1 MSKTIDSRVL
11 DMRFE
16 NRQFE
21 AGVQTSINTLDKLK
35 KSLNISSSEKGIS
48 GIGTAATSANSDF
61 MTLASGIDAVRSR
74 FSALQIIGVT
84 TLANLT
90 TSAVNYG
97 KRLVDSLTIE
107 PIRTGLTEYE
117 TKINSIQTIMS
128 NTANKGVTMKDVTRV
143 LDELNTYAD
152 KTIYNFAEMTRN
164 IGTFTA
170 AGVGLEES
178 ANAIQGIANLAAASG
193 SSSQQASTAMYQ
205 LSQALATG
213 TVKLMDW
220 NSVVNAGM
228 GGQKFQEALK
238 ATAREHGIAVDQIIK
253 KNGSFRDSLQE
264 GWLSADILNQTLRKF
279 TVKGAK
285 EYSKSMVESGK
296 WTKKQADALIKEAQA
311 MEDAATKVKTF
322 TQLLS
327 TLKEAA
333 QSGWAQSWEII
344 IGDFE
349 EAKIV
354 FTAVSESIGGII
366 GKQAE
371 FRNNLLQG
379 WKDLGGRSAVIEGF
393 ANIFKAVLSVVT
405 PVKEAF
411 REIIPATTA
420 KHLYALS
427 VGFKNLTS
435 NLILSEENSDRLKR
449 TFKGLFSIVDFF
461 RKIVVAAAKAVGS
474 LLNSGSVNGVLDL
487 ILSITAGIGDF
498 FTALNKGFSFDA
510 FPNIFSGIADV
521 FSGIIDGFTGFDNAL
536 SKVGQSVS
544 NAVEK
549 IVTAVK
555 TGFEWLTGSIS
566 LDEVLIGLGG
576 AGVFTAAKKLKDV
589 FETINEVTGKGILG
603 ILFGN
608 KEIAKPTTTL
618 SDILASTKDA
628 LKSFT
633 SGIKIASLVSVALA
647 VTILAHALKTL
658 SGLKAADITK
668 SLFAVGALFAM
679 LSVSFKSLTKTLD
692 VFSGKGFIKAGVSMI
707 LMAKAIDILAGAMKQ
722 LAGLSFSDIV
732 KGLLGIGGAMTV
744 LSLGLRAINKVKIK
758 ASAIV
763 AITVLAAS
771 IKSIAKS
778 LSELGSLSWGEISRG
793 LTAMGLAMGELVAT
807 LNILK
812 KVGGFKSLVGSI
824 GILILVQSLDE
835 ISGAL
840 TELGGMSW
848 GEIARGLTAMG
859 GALTEL
865 AVVSGSL
872 GKLAGL
878 SGLVGSFVIVEAS
891 KSLANIASALT
902 EIGSLTWGEIARGLT
917 GMAGA
922 LTELAVISGVLGKVA
937 GLSGLVG
944 AIALVEGAKALAD
957 IASSFTVFSTM
968 SWEEIIHG
976 LAGMGGALTEV
987 ATITGLLGKL
997 AGFSGLLGAGTILIV
1012 SKSLS
1017 DIANSFSVFSTMS
1030 WEEIKRGLA
1039 GMGGAL
1045 TEVSTITGLLGKLAG
1060 FSGLIGAGTILI
1072 VAKGLGDIANA
1083 LKIFGTMTW
1092 EEIGRGLAGMGGAL
1106 TEISLA
1112 SGVLGKVAGL
1122 SGIIGGGTI
1131 LIVSKGLGDI
1141 ANALKIFGTMTWEE
1155 IGRGLA
1161 GMAGALAEIAIVAG
1175 VLGNVAGLFG
1185 LVGALTISMIAEPL
1199 GKLADSVRKWAGVKV
1214 PDNLGKQL
1222 SSLAGGV
1229 LKFTLGG
1236 LGASAIANVAVPLGD
1251 LAKSV
1256 NKWNGV
1262 TVPDNLKSQLS
1273 GLADGIK
1280 SFTWAFVGG
1289 MSIDVAAAPLG
1300 DLANSVKKWNGV
1312 TVPENLKSQLSGLA
1326 DGVKSFTWAFVGGF
1340 SIGKVA
1346 EPLGKLAVS
1355 VKKWNGVSIPKNL
1368 GGRLKGLAESIKSF
1382 SGVGNVTKGVN
1393 AVSSITSSLIKLSKV
1408 GFKSISSGL
1417 EKFASSM
1424 EKLGSSSSSLKG
1436 VGTSLTNNIIKP
1448 INNLSPKVTKAG
1460 SNIASALAKGLN
1472 KTGSV
1477 KTAAKSLVSSA
1488 SKAVNS
1494 NSSSFKSAGSKMATA
1509 FASGLKSGK
1518 GASSAAKSMSSKA
1531 AKAISKSGFKSA
1543 GKDAA
1548 RGFANGISAN
1558 TFMATAKAKA
1568 MGEKALKAARK
1579 AIKVNSPSKEF
1590 MKLGR
1595 SSAEGFALGID
1606 EDTRLPIK
1614 SATRMAVSAMDS
1626 TKEVI
1631 SKIGKLLDSDMDVQP
1646 TISPVVDLSNVKA
1659 GAGAINGLLG
1669 KDVMVG
1675 ASANLSAI
1683 NYGMSKNQNGVND
1696 DVVSAINKLR
1706 KDLGN
1711 ISGDT
1716 YQINGVTY
1724 DDGSNITD
1732 AVHTL
1737 VRAAKVERRK

>member
-48 GIGTAATSANSDF
+48 GIGTAATSANSEF
-61 MTLASGIDAVRSR
+61 MTLASGIDAVRNR

-296 WTKKQADALIKEAQA
+296 WTQKQADALIKEAQA

-322 TQLLS
+322 TQLLD

-354 FTAVSESIGGII
+354 FTAISESIGGII

-566 LDEVLIGLGG
+566 LDEILIGLGG
-576 AGVFTAAKKLKDV
+576 AGVFAAAKKLKGV

-658 SGLKAADITK
+658 SGLKAVDITK

-692 VFSGKGFIKAGVSMI
+692 VFSSKGFIKAGVSMI

-902 EIGSLTWGEIARGLT
+902 EIGLLTWGEIARGLT

-1092 EEIGRGLAGMGGAL
+1092 EEIGRGLAGM
-1106 TEISLA
+1106 
-1112 SGVLGKVAGL
+1112 
-1122 SGIIGGGTI
+1122 
-1131 LIVSKGLGDI
+1131 
-1141 ANALKIFGTMTWEE
+1141 
-1155 IGRGLA
+1155 
-1161 GMAGALAEIAIVAG
+1161 AGALAEVAIVAG

-1289 MSIDVAAAPLG
+1289 MSIDVVAAPLG

-1477 KTAAKSLVSSA
+1477 KTAASSLAKAA
-1488 SKAVNS
+1488 SKVISS
-1494 NSSSFKSAGSKMATA
+1494 NTSTFKSAGSKMATA

-1518 GASSAAKSMSSKA
+1518 GASSAAKSMASKA
-1531 AKAISKSGFKSA
+1531 AKAISTRGFRSA
-1543 GKDAA
+1543 GRDAA
-1548 RGFANGISAN
+1548 KGFANGISAN

-1579 AIKVNSPSKEF
+1579 AINSRSPSKEF

-1595 SSAEGFALGID
+1595 YSAEGFAIGID
-1606 EDTRLPIK
+1606 KDTRLSVK

-1626 TKEVI
+1626 TKEAI
-1631 SKIGKLLDSDMDVQP
+1631 SKIGRLLDSDMDVQP
-1646 TISPVVDLSNVKA
+1646 TIAPVVDLTNVEA

-1669 KDVMVG
+1669 QDVMVG

>member
-48 GIGTAATSANSDF
+48 GIGTAATSANSEF
-61 MTLASGIDAVRSR
+61 MTLASGIDAVRNR

-97 KRLVDSLTIE
+97 KRLADSLTIE

-576 AGVFTAAKKLKDV
+576 AGVFAAAKKLKGV

-633 SGIKIASLVSVALA
+633 SGIKIASLVSIALA

-658 SGLKAADITK
+658 SGLKAVDITK

-692 VFSGKGFIKAGVSMI
+692 VFSSKGFIKAGVSMI

-722 LAGLSFSDIV
+722 LAGLSFSDIA

-758 ASAIV
+758 VSAMV

-922 LTELAVISGVLGKVA
+922 LTELAAISGVLGKVA

-1060 FSGLIGAGTILI
+1060 LSGLIGAGTILI

-1092 EEIGRGLAGMGGAL
+1092 EEIGRGLAGM
-1106 TEISLA
+1106 
-1112 SGVLGKVAGL
+1112 
-1122 SGIIGGGTI
+1122 
-1131 LIVSKGLGDI
+1131 
-1141 ANALKIFGTMTWEE
+1141 
-1155 IGRGLA
+1155 
-1161 GMAGALAEIAIVAG
+1161 AGALAEVAIVAG

-1289 MSIDVAAAPLG
+1289 MSIDVVAAPLG

-1460 SNIASALAKGLN
+1460 SNIASALAKGLK

-1477 KTAAKSLVSSA
+1477 KTAASSLAKAA
-1488 SKAVNS
+1488 SKGISS
-1494 NSSSFKSAGSKMATA
+1494 NTSTFKSAGSKMATA

-1531 AKAISKSGFKSA
+1531 AKAIRTSGFKSA

-1579 AIKVNSPSKEF
+1579 AINSRSPSKEF

-1595 SSAEGFALGID
+1595 YSAEGFALGID
-1606 EDTRLPIK
+1606 KDTRLSVK

-1626 TKEVI
+1626 TKEAI
-1631 SKIGKLLDSDMDVQP
+1631 SKIGRLLDSDMDVQP
-1646 TISPVVDLSNVKA
+1646 TIAPVVDLTNVEA
-1659 GAGAINGLLG
+1659 GAGAINNLLG
-1669 KDVMVG
+1669 QDVMVG

-1683 NYGMSKNQNGVND
+1683 NYGMSRNQNGVND

>member
-48 GIGTAATSANSDF
+48 GIGTAATSANSEF
-61 MTLASGIDAVRSR
+61 MTLASGIDAVRNR

-97 KRLVDSLTIE
+97 KRLADSLTIE

-354 FTAVSESIGGII
+354 FTAVSESIGGIL

-576 AGVFTAAKKLKDV
+576 AGVFAAAKKLKGV

-658 SGLKAADITK
+658 SGLKAVDITK
-668 SLFAVGALFAM
+668 SLFAVGTLFAM

-692 VFSGKGFIKAGVSMI
+692 VFSSKGFIKAGVSMI

-763 AITVLAAS
+763 AMTVLAAS

-937 GLSGLVG
+937 GFSGLVG

-1092 EEIGRGLAGMGGAL
+1092 EEIGRGLAGM
-1106 TEISLA
+1106 
-1112 SGVLGKVAGL
+1112 
-1122 SGIIGGGTI
+1122 
-1131 LIVSKGLGDI
+1131 
-1141 ANALKIFGTMTWEE
+1141 
-1155 IGRGLA
+1155 
-1161 GMAGALAEIAIVAG
+1161 AGALAEVAIVAG

-1289 MSIDVAAAPLG
+1289 MSIDVVAAPLG

-1477 KTAAKSLVSSA
+1477 KTAASSLAKAA
-1488 SKAVNS
+1488 SKGISS
-1494 NSSSFKSAGSKMATA
+1494 NTSTFKSSGSKMATA

-1518 GASSAAKSMSSKA
+1518 GANSAAKSMASKA
-1531 AKAISKSGFKSA
+1531 AKAISTRGFKSA
-1543 GKDAA
+1543 GRDAA
-1548 RGFANGISAN
+1548 KGFANGISAN

-1579 AIKVNSPSKEF
+1579 AINSRSPSKEF

-1595 SSAEGFALGID
+1595 YSAEGFALGID
-1606 EDTRLPIK
+1606 KDAKLSVK
-1614 SATRMAVSAMDS
+1614 SATRMSVSAMDS
-1626 TKEVI
+1626 TKEAI
-1631 SKIGKLLDSDMDVQP
+1631 SKIGKLLDSDVDVQP
-1646 TISPVVDLSNVKA
+1646 TISPVVDLTNVEA

-1669 KDVMVG
+1669 QDVMVG

-1683 NYGMSKNQNGVND
+1683 NYGMSRNQNGVND

>member
-48 GIGTAATSANSDF
+48 GIGTAATSANSEF
-61 MTLASGIDAVRSR
+61 MTLASGIDAVRNR

-97 KRLVDSLTIE
+97 KRLADSLTIE

-296 WTKKQADALIKEAQA
+296 WTQKQADALIKEAQA

-354 FTAVSESIGGII
+354 FTAVSESIGGIL

-576 AGVFTAAKKLKDV
+576 AGVFAAAKKLKGV

-633 SGIKIASLVSVALA
+633 SGIKIASLVSIALA

-692 VFSGKGFIKAGVSMI
+692 IFSGKGFIKAGVSMI

-722 LAGLSFSDIV
+722 LAGLSFSDIA

-758 ASAIV
+758 VSAMV

-1017 DIANSFSVFSTMS
+1017 DIANSFSVFSAMS

-1092 EEIGRGLAGMGGAL
+1092 EEIGRGLAGM
-1106 TEISLA
+1106 
-1112 SGVLGKVAGL
+1112 
-1122 SGIIGGGTI
+1122 
-1131 LIVSKGLGDI
+1131 
-1141 ANALKIFGTMTWEE
+1141 
-1155 IGRGLA
+1155 
-1161 GMAGALAEIAIVAG
+1161 AGALAEVAIVAG

-1289 MSIDVAAAPLG
+1289 MSIDVVAAPLG

-1368 GGRLKGLAESIKSF
+1368 GVRLKGLAESIKSF

-1477 KTAAKSLVSSA
+1477 KTAASSLAKAA
-1488 SKAVNS
+1488 SKGISS
-1494 NSSSFKSAGSKMATA
+1494 NTSTFKSAGSKMATA

-1518 GASSAAKSMSSKA
+1518 GASSAAKSMASKA
-1531 AKAISKSGFKSA
+1531 AKAISTRGFRSA
-1543 GKDAA
+1543 GRDAA
-1548 RGFANGISAN
+1548 KGFANGISAN

-1579 AIKVNSPSKEF
+1579 AINSRSPSKEF

-1595 SSAEGFALGID
+1595 YSAEGFALGID
-1606 EDTRLPIK
+1606 KDARLSVK
-1614 SATRMAVSAMDS
+1614 SATRMSVSAMDS
-1626 TKEVI
+1626 TKEAI
-1631 SKIGKLLDSDMDVQP
+1631 SKIGKLLDSDVDVQP
-1646 TISPVVDLSNVKA
+1646 TISPVVDLTNVEA

-1669 KDVMVG
+1669 QDVMVG

>member
-48 GIGTAATSANSDF
+48 GIGTAATSANSEF
-61 MTLASGIDAVRSR
+61 MTLASGIDAVRNR

-97 KRLVDSLTIE
+97 KRLADSLTIE

-296 WTKKQADALIKEAQA
+296 WTQKQADALIKEAQA

-354 FTAVSESIGGII
+354 FTAVSESIGGIL

-449 TFKGLFSIVDFF
+449 TFKGLFSIIDFF

-576 AGVFTAAKKLKDV
+576 AGVFAAAKKLKGV

-633 SGIKIASLVSVALA
+633 SGIKIASLVSIALA

-658 SGLKAADITK
+658 SGLKAVDITK
-668 SLFAVGALFAM
+668 SLFAVGALFAI

-692 VFSGKGFIKAGVSMI
+692 VFSGKGFIKAGVSMM

-722 LAGLSFSDIV
+722 LAGLSFSDIA

-758 ASAIV
+758 VSAMV

-957 IASSFTVFSTM
+957 IASSFAVFSTM

-1092 EEIGRGLAGMGGAL
+1092 EEIGRGLAGM
-1106 TEISLA
+1106 
-1112 SGVLGKVAGL
+1112 
-1122 SGIIGGGTI
+1122 
-1131 LIVSKGLGDI
+1131 
-1141 ANALKIFGTMTWEE
+1141 
-1155 IGRGLA
+1155 
-1161 GMAGALAEIAIVAG
+1161 AGALAEVAIVAG

-1289 MSIDVAAAPLG
+1289 MSIDVVAAPLG

-1477 KTAAKSLVSSA
+1477 KTAASSLSKAA
-1488 SKAVNS
+1488 SKGISS
-1494 NSSSFKSAGSKMATA
+1494 NTSTFKSAGSKMATA

-1531 AKAISKSGFKSA
+1531 AKAIRTSGFKSA

-1579 AIKVNSPSKEF
+1579 AINSRSPSKEF

-1595 SSAEGFALGID
+1595 YSAEGFALGID
-1606 EDTRLPIK
+1606 KDTRLSVK

-1626 TKEVI
+1626 TKEAI
-1631 SKIGKLLDSDMDVQP
+1631 SKIGRLLDSDVDVQP
-1646 TISPVVDLSNVKA
+1646 TISPVVDLTNVEA

-1669 KDVMVG
+1669 QDVMVG

-1683 NYGMSKNQNGVND
+1683 NYGMSRNQNGVND

>member
-61 MTLASGIDAVRSR
+61 MTLASGIDAVRNR

-117 TKINSIQTIMS
+117 TKINAIQTIMS

-461 RKIVVAAAKAVGS
+461 RKIVVATAKAVGS

-498 FTALNKGFSFDA
+498 FTALNKGFSFGA
-510 FPNIFSGIADV
+510 FSNIFSGIADV

-576 AGVFTAAKKLKDV
+576 AGVFAAAKKLKGV

-668 SLFAVGALFAM
+668 SLFAVGTLFAM

-692 VFSGKGFIKAGVSMI
+692 VFSSKGFIKAGVSMM

-763 AITVLAAS
+763 ALTVLAAS

-957 IASSFTVFSTM
+957 IASAFTVFSTM

-1017 DIANSFSVFSTMS
+1017 DIANSFSVFSAMS

-1092 EEIGRGLAGMGGAL
+1092 EEIGRGLAGM
-1106 TEISLA
+1106 
-1112 SGVLGKVAGL
+1112 
-1122 SGIIGGGTI
+1122 
-1131 LIVSKGLGDI
+1131 
-1141 ANALKIFGTMTWEE
+1141 
-1155 IGRGLA
+1155 
-1161 GMAGALAEIAIVAG
+1161 AGALAEVAIVAG

-1289 MSIDVAAAPLG
+1289 MSIDVVAAPLG

-1448 INNLSPKVTKAG
+1448 INNISPKVTKAG
-1460 SNIASALAKGLN
+1460 SNVASALAKGLN

-1477 KTAAKSLVSSA
+1477 KTAASSLAKAA
-1488 SKAVNS
+1488 SKGISS
-1494 NSSSFKSAGSKMATA
+1494 NTSTFKSAGSKMATA

-1579 AIKVNSPSKEF
+1579 AIKSKSPSKEF

-1595 SSAEGFALGID
+1595 YSAEGFALGID
-1606 EDTRLPIK
+1606 KDTRLSVK

-1626 TKEVI
+1626 TKEAI
-1631 SKIGKLLDSDMDVQP
+1631 SKMGRLLDSDMDVQP
-1646 TISPVVDLSNVKA
+1646 TISPVVDLSNVEA

-1669 KDVMVG
+1669 QDVMVG

-1683 NYGMSKNQNGVND
+1683 NYGMSRNQNGVND

>member
-48 GIGTAATSANSDF
+48 GIGTAATSANSEF
-61 MTLASGIDAVRSR
+61 MTLASGIDAVRNR

-97 KRLVDSLTIE
+97 KRLADSLTIE

-296 WTKKQADALIKEAQA
+296 WTQKQADALIKEAQA

-354 FTAVSESIGGII
+354 FTAVSESIGGILA
-366 GKQAE
+366 KQAE

-449 TFKGLFSIVDFF
+449 TFKGLFSIIDFF

-576 AGVFTAAKKLKDV
+576 AGVFAAAKKLKGV

-618 SDILASTKDA
+618 FDILASTKDA

-633 SGIKIASLVSVALA
+633 SGIKIASLVSIALA

-692 VFSGKGFIKAGVSMI
+692 IFSGKGFIKAGVSMI

-722 LAGLSFSDIV
+722 LAGLSFSDIA

-758 ASAIV
+758 VSAMV

-902 EIGSLTWGEIARGLT
+902 EIGLLTWGEIARGLT

-944 AIALVEGAKALAD
+944 AITLVEGAKALAD

-1092 EEIGRGLAGMGGAL
+1092 EEIGRGLAGM
-1106 TEISLA
+1106 
-1112 SGVLGKVAGL
+1112 
-1122 SGIIGGGTI
+1122 
-1131 LIVSKGLGDI
+1131 
-1141 ANALKIFGTMTWEE
+1141 
-1155 IGRGLA
+1155 
-1161 GMAGALAEIAIVAG
+1161 AGALAEVAIVAG

-1289 MSIDVAAAPLG
+1289 MSIDVVAAPLG

-1460 SNIASALAKGLN
+1460 SNIASALAKGIK

-1477 KTAAKSLVSSA
+1477 KTAASSLAKAA
-1488 SKAVNS
+1488 SKGISS
-1494 NSSSFKSAGSKMATA
+1494 NTSTFKSAGSKMATA

-1531 AKAISKSGFKSA
+1531 AKAIRTSGFKSA

-1579 AIKVNSPSKEF
+1579 AINSRSPSKEF

-1595 SSAEGFALGID
+1595 YSAEGFALGID
-1606 EDTRLPIK
+1606 KDTRLSVK
-1614 SATRMAVSAMDS
+1614 SATRMAVTAMDS
-1626 TKEVI
+1626 TKEAI
-1631 SKIGKLLDSDMDVQP
+1631 SKIGKLLDSDVDVQP
-1646 TISPVVDLSNVKA
+1646 TISPVVDLTNVEA

-1669 KDVMVG
+1669 QDVMVG

-1683 NYGMSKNQNGVND
+1683 NYGMSRNQNGVND

>member
-48 GIGTAATSANSDF
+48 GIGTAATSANSEF
-61 MTLASGIDAVRSR
+61 MTLASGIDAVRNR

-296 WTKKQADALIKEAQA
+296 WTQKQADALIKEAQA

-322 TQLLS
+322 TQLLD

-354 FTAVSESIGGII
+354 FTAISESIGGII

-566 LDEVLIGLGG
+566 LDEILIGLGG
-576 AGVFTAAKKLKDV
+576 AGVFAAAKKLKGV

-633 SGIKIASLVSVALA
+633 SGIKIASLVSVAVA

-692 VFSGKGFIKAGVSMI
+692 VFSGKGFIKAGVSMM
-707 LMAKAIDILAGAMKQ
+707 LMAKAIDILAGAIKQ
-722 LAGLSFSDIV
+722 LAGLSFSDIA

-758 ASAIV
+758 VSAMV

-812 KVGGFKSLVGSI
+812 KVGRFKSLVGSI

-902 EIGSLTWGEIARGLT
+902 EIGSLTWGEIAHGLT

-1092 EEIGRGLAGMGGAL
+1092 EEIGRGLAGM
-1106 TEISLA
+1106 
-1112 SGVLGKVAGL
+1112 
-1122 SGIIGGGTI
+1122 
-1131 LIVSKGLGDI
+1131 
-1141 ANALKIFGTMTWEE
+1141 
-1155 IGRGLA
+1155 
-1161 GMAGALAEIAIVAG
+1161 AGALAEVAIVAG

-1289 MSIDVAAAPLG
+1289 MSIDVVAAPLG

-1477 KTAAKSLVSSA
+1477 KTAASSLAKAA
-1488 SKAVNS
+1488 SKVISS
-1494 NSSSFKSAGSKMATA
+1494 NTSTFKSAGSKMATA

-1518 GASSAAKSMSSKA
+1518 GASSAAKSMASKA
-1531 AKAISKSGFKSA
+1531 AKAISKSGFRSA
-1543 GKDAA
+1543 GRDAA
-1548 RGFANGISAN
+1548 KGFANGISAN

-1579 AIKVNSPSKEF
+1579 AINSRSPSKEF

-1595 SSAEGFALGID
+1595 YSAEGFAIGID
-1606 EDTRLPIK
+1606 KDTRLSVK

-1626 TKEVI
+1626 TKEAI
-1631 SKIGKLLDSDMDVQP
+1631 SKIGRLLDSDMDVQP
-1646 TISPVVDLSNVKA
+1646 TIAPVVDLTNVEA

-1669 KDVMVG
+1669 QDVMVG